1 MMVERSW
8 VPDDCGPVS
17 GLDLFNP
24 FNEIHTDSTSKRIHT
39 HIYEHTHTHTH
50 THTIIAIEGLLYFRH
65 YHKHLFCISLRNQI
79 FRLFLIIDEIIHFM

>member
-8 VPDDCGPVS
+8 VPDDCGTVS

-39 HIYEHTHTHTH
+39 HTSMNTHTHTH
-50 THTIIAIEGLLYFRH
+50 THTQ
-65 YHKHLFCISLRNQI
+65 S
-79 FRLFLIIDEIIHFM
+79 